1 VIFKEGT
8 KMSTKKFSI
17 KDLEKTAFAYEEAQ
31 VNEKKFSAIK
41 QSCKVEIDKILRAL
55 KTDLVEVDVKAP
67 KPLRVQR
74 VYKRSI
80 VYDILLLRSLLKPKG
95 KQVLQTAFT
104 VSVNNQGLE
113 DLYSSG
119 VVQYDELQECIKE
132 IKEKDQISVLRV
144 KRELRE

>member
-1 VIFKEGT
+1 MKGT

-31 VNEKKFSAIK
+31 VNEKKFSVIK